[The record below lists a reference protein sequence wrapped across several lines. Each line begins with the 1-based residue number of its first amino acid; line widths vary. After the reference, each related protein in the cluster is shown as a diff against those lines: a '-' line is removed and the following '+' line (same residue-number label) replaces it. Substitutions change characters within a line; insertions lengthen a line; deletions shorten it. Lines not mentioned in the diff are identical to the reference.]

1 MDEGCCINIEIP
13 SPIVKKPRLIK
24 FRGIDMGIRM
34 GRGYSIG
41 ELKAANINISLAKQ
55 LNIPLDLRR
64 RSVHKENVENLK
76 KVLEQL
82 SDVIM
87 AKKTKP
93 ARLIIKTKTSG

>member
-13 SPIVKKPRLIK
+13 GPIVKKPRLIK
-24 FRGIDMGIRM
+24 FRGIDTGTRI
-34 GRGYSIG
+34 GRGYSVG
-41 ELKAANINISLAKQ
+41 ELKAANISLSLAKQ

-64 RSVHKENVENLK
+64 KSIHEENVENLK

-82 SDVIM
+82 SEVIK

-93 ARLIIKTKTSG
+93 ARLAVKAKTS

>member
-13 SPIVKKPRLIK
+13 GPIVKKPRLIK
-24 FRGIDMGIRM
+24 FRGIDTGTRI

-41 ELKAANINISLAKQ
+41 ELKAANISLSLAKQ
-55 LNIPLDLRR
+55 LNIPLDPRR
-64 RSVHKENVENLK
+64 KSVHEENVENLK

-82 SDVIM
+82 SEVIR

-93 ARLIIKTKTSG
+93 ARLVVKAKTS